1 MFLWGIVI
9 ACTAAVKNYPQLI
22 AVRILMGITDAGM
35 PPSLMLMSSQYYR
48 KDEQAMRFAIWF
60 SSVGCAMIAGGL
72 ISFGFQFVDS
82 DVMASWSECP
92 PIFKRKNSSL
102 TTHHRNHVLRPR
114 SPQLDSRRALLLET
128 PGLTHDS
135 DLPQRRGKSR
145 INPPRLRQP
154 NRNHIQKIPTQPTPR
169 PLPRP
174 TSLSNFLP
182 HPPRLDGIRNSHRL
196 RHNHHQRL
204 RFHIQRS
211 RSLAHAFRPNR
222 HHHRFSRRLR
232 SPLSL
237 PHTLDNFHLGLQR
250 LSLRSQSSSFRPP
263 FQPRSPTRRSLPR
276 LLLPLHR
283 RHKIPMDS
291 RKRRRTHQTHP
302 RNRHDERSLC
312 DRKYLCSVRCAKER
326 CSAVSNG
333 EKCFDGD
340 EGWCD
345 WDIVCVGDVL
355 CVV

>member
-82 DVMASWSECP
+82 DVMASWSEYLP
-92 PIFKRKNSSL
+92 SISKKKNSSL
-102 TTHHRNHVLRPR
+102 TTHHRNHVPRPR

-128 PGLTHDS
+128 PRLTHDS

-154 NRNHIQKIPTQPTPR
+154 NRNHIEKIPTQPTPR

-174 TSLSNFLP
+174 ASLSNFLP
-182 HPPRLDGIRNSHRL
+182 HPPRLDRIRNSHRL

-204 RFHIQRS
+204 RFHLQRS
-211 RSLAHAFRPNR
+211 RSATHALGSNR

-232 SPLSL
+232 SPLPLS
-237 PHTLDNFHLGLQR
+237 HTLDNFHSRLQR
-250 LSLRSQSSSFRPP
+250 LSPRSQSSSFRTPL
-263 FQPRSPTRRSLPR
+263 QPRSPTRRSLSR
-276 LLLPLHR
+276 LFLPLHR
-283 RHKIPMDS
+283 GNKIPMDS
-291 RKRRRTHQTHP
+291 RKRRWTHQTHP
-302 RNRHDERSLC
+302 RNRHDERSIC
-312 DRKYLCSVRCAKER
+312 HRKYLCSVCGSKER
-326 CSAVSNG
+326 CSAVSDG

-340 EGWCD
+340 
-345 WDIVCVGDVL
+345 
-355 CVV
+355 